1 MRSLK
6 NGKKMNLTPQETGR
20 MEYLL
25 GKFRLSFLTHD
36 EESELRYLISKE
48 QPLAKDSSLDEL
60 IERGL
65 ILVGLHTLTKAI
77 SES

>member
-1 MRSLK
+1 MIDEYPSK
-6 NGKKMNLTPQETGR
+6 NLTPQESGR

-36 EESELRYLISKE
+36 EELELRYLIAKE
-48 QPLAKDSSLDEL
+48 QPKAKDVPFDEL

-65 ILVGLHTLTKAI
+65 ILVGLHVLTKAL
-77 SES
+77 SEK